1 MQVVQEREQ
10 TAASVWAFV
19 AFTGVVFG
27 SGGLLAK
34 GLVDDGV
41 DAFTV
46 TWMPFLAGGVLG
58 LVVAVARNELRTDAL
73 VPATILGL
81 TASAGPALLF
91 NLGFER
97 MSAGVVTLLIS
108 LGPVFT
114 AVGAHFV
121 FRDERFNRV
130 KALGLVLALA
140 GVAVLGLGGADADA
154 TAGAIGIVLCGSLLA
169 GGAAVLA
176 RRFATQHGA
185 PALIAPQMAV
195 AGVAALLLSLPA
207 GRDMAPDGGFEGW
220 HLPAMALFGVM
231 TYLGFFSMMKANE
244 VGTTGQ
250 VSVIGY
256 CVPLFGVVG
265 GVLVFGDAVTAA
277 LIGGGLLVVVSV
289 ALIGMGSSAQPAS
302 SGG

>member
-1 MQVVQEREQ
+1 MPRP
-10 TAASVWAFV
+10 TTDRHAVWLFV
-19 AFTGVVFG
+19 AFTGLVFG

-46 TWMPFLAGGVLG
+46 TSLPFLAGGAIGLAVAWRRREFRAEALIPAAVLG
-58 LVVAVARNELRTDAL
+58 V
-73 VPATILGL
+73 

-91 NLGFER
+91 NMGFER

-114 AVGAHFV
+114 AVGAHVV
-121 FRDERFNRV
+121 FPDERFNRT
-130 KALGLVLALA
+130 KAVGLGLALA

-154 TAGAIGIVLCGSLLA
+154 TAQAIAIVLAGALLA
-169 GGAAVLA
+169 GGAAVMA
-176 RRFATQHGA
+176 RRYATRYGA

-195 AGVAALLLSLPA
+195 AGVAALVLSFPA
-207 GRDMAPDGGFEGW
+207 GREFTPDGGFAGW
-220 HLPAMALFGVM
+220 HVPAMLAFGVT

-244 VGTTGQ
+244 IGTTGQ

-256 CVPLFGVVG
+256 CVPLFGVIG
-265 GVLVFGDAVTAA
+265 GVAVFGDAVTGA
-277 LIGGGLLVVVSV
+277 LVAGGLLILVSV
-289 ALIGMGSSAQPAS
+289 TLIGLGSSARPAPS
-302 SGG
+302 AG

>member
-1 MQVVQEREQ
+1 M
-10 TAASVWAFV
+10 TATVTTDRQPSVWLFV

-41 DAFTV
+41 DPFTV
-46 TWMPFLAGGVLG
+46 TWLPFLAGGILG
-58 LVVAVARNELRTDAL
+58 LIVAIARSHLQRDAM
-73 VPATILGL
+73 VPAVLLGL

-121 FRDERFNRV
+121 YEDERFNRI
-130 KALGLVLALA
+130 KALGLILALV
-140 GVAVLGLGGADADA
+140 GVAILGLGGADADA
-154 TAGAIGIVLCGSLLA
+154 TAGALAIVLAGSLLA
-169 GGAAVLA
+169 GGAAVIA
-176 RRFATQHGA
+176 RRFATRHGA
-185 PALIAPQMAV
+185 TALIAPQLTV
-195 AGVAALLLSLPA
+195 AGVVALVLAAPA
-207 GRDMAPDGGFEGW
+207 GRDIVPDGGFEAW
-220 HLPAMALFGVM
+220 HIPTMLAFGVT

-256 CVPLFGVVG
+256 CVPLFGVIG

-277 LIGGGLLVVVSV
+277 LIIGGLLILVSV
-289 ALIGMGSSAQPAS
+289 TLIGMGS
-302 SGG
+302 GRR

>member
-1 MQVVQEREQ
+1 MT
-10 TAASVWAFV
+10 TAVSTPVSADRQPSVWLFV
-19 AFTGVVFG
+19 AFTGLVFG

-46 TWMPFLAGGVLG
+46 TWLPFLSGGILG
-58 LVVAVARNELRTDAL
+58 MVVAIARSHLDRTAV
-73 VPATILGL
+73 VPAALLGL

-114 AVGAHFV
+114 AVGAHFAYP
-121 FRDERFNRV
+121 DERFNRV
-130 KALGLVLALA
+130 KALGLILALV
-140 GVAVLGLGGADADA
+140 GVAILGLGGADADA
-154 TAGAIGIVLCGSLLA
+154 TAGAIALVLAGSVLA

-176 RRFATQHGA
+176 RRFALRHGA
-185 PALIAPQMAV
+185 TALIAPQLTV
-195 AGVAALLLSLPA
+195 AGVVSLVLAFPA
-207 GRDMAPDGGFEGW
+207 GRQIVPDGGFEAW
-220 HLPAMALFGVM
+220 HVPAMLVFGVT

-256 CVPLFGVVG
+256 CVPLFGVIG

-277 LIGGGLLVVVSV
+277 LVIGGLMILVSV
-289 ALIGMGSSAQPAS
+289 TLIGLGSGRRPST
-302 SGG
+302 

>member
-1 MQVVQEREQ
+1 MAEASTDGRE
-10 TAASVWAFV
+10 VWGFV
-19 AFTGVVFG
+19 AFTGLVFG

-46 TWMPFLAGGVLG
+46 TALPFLAGGVIGLLVAWFREEFRSEALLPAITLG
-58 LVVAVARNELRTDAL
+58 LA
-73 VPATILGL
+73 
-81 TASAGPALLF
+81 ASAGPALLF

-121 FRDERFNRV
+121 FSDERFNRT
-130 KALGLVLALA
+130 KAIGLALALA
-140 GVAVLGLGGADADA
+140 GVAVLGLGGADGDA
-154 TAGAIGIVLCGSLLA
+154 TAEAIGIVLAGSLLA

-176 RRFATQHGA
+176 RRYATRHGA

-195 AGVAALLLSLPA
+195 AGIAALALSVPA
-207 GRDMAPDGGFEGW
+207 GRDLVPQDGFAAW
-220 HLPAMALFGVM
+220 HLPAMALFGVT

-244 VGTTGQ
+244 IGTTGQ

-265 GVLVFGDAVTAA
+265 GVAVFGDAVTAA
-277 LIGGGLLVVVSV
+277 LIAGGLLIVVSV
-289 ALIGMGSSAQPAS
+289 TLIGLGSSARPSPSA
-302 SGG
+302 G

>member
-1 MQVVQEREQ
+1 MQVVDEREQ
-10 TAASVWAFV
+10 TAVSVWVFV

-58 LVVAVARNELRTDAL
+58 LVVAVARNELRPDAL
-73 VPATILGL
+73 GPAAVLGL

-121 FRDERFNRV
+121 FTDERFNRV
-130 KALGLVLALA
+130 KAFGLVLALA

-185 PALIAPQMAV
+185 PALIAPQLAV
-195 AGVAALLLSLPA
+195 AGLAALVLSLPT